1 LVGVGYLTV
10 LRVAPWWH
18 DALASGGP
26 RLPAVWLFPL
36 TVVAAPLCEEFIFRG
51 LLFGGLRRSMG
62 FLPAAALSAGLFA
75 IVHPPVSIVPVFVL
89 GLCTA
94 FAYERGKGL
103 LAPMLTHAIYNAAVL
118 TFPLLYTFV
127 GTR

>member
-1 LVGVGYLTV
+1 LFGVGYLAL
-10 LRVAPWWH
+10 LRLTHWLPGELLTSA
-18 DALASGGP
+18 GP
-26 RLPAVWLFPL
+26 HLGAVWLFPL
-36 TVVAAPLCEEFIFRG
+36 AVVAAPLCEEFIFRG

-75 IVHPPVSIVPVFVL
+75 IVHPPVSIVPVFLL

-103 LAPMLTHAIYNAAVL
+103 LAPMLVHAVYNAAVL
-118 TFPLLYTFV
+118 GFQMLS
-127 GTR
+127 